1 MLEMISYKLSR
12 DYSVASQI
20 SKRDVYKISAAGFKA
35 IICNRPDYENPDD
48 LRSASIKAAALD
60 SGLKFAENVFDDAN
74 FSSDK
79 IALQTKLL
87 KELPGP
93 VLAYCR
99 SGTRS
104 SVIWAFLKV
113 GTMDIDKILA
123 ATEQAGYHLAHLRPQ
138 LEKFALNQT
147 EEKNYFR

>member
-1 MLEMISYKLSR
+1 M
-12 DYSVASQI
+12 
-20 SKRDVYKISAAGFKA
+20 
-35 IICNRPDYENPDD
+35 
-48 LRSASIKAAALD
+48 
-60 SGLKFAENVFDDAN
+60 KFAENVFDDAN
-74 FSSDK
+74 FGSDK

-147 EEKNYFR
+147 GEKNYFR